1 MKKVIRKRVAKKK
14 PVKVEAPVKLS
25 FSQRLNIKML
35 VLSAQLNALKAQV
48 VITVRQWAAK
58 LRGY

>member
-14 PVKVEAPVKLS
+14 PVKTLS
-25 FSQRLNIKML
+25 FREQVGIKML
-35 VLSAQLNALKAQV
+35 VLSAQVNAFKAQV
-48 VITVRQWAAK
+48 IITVRQWAAK